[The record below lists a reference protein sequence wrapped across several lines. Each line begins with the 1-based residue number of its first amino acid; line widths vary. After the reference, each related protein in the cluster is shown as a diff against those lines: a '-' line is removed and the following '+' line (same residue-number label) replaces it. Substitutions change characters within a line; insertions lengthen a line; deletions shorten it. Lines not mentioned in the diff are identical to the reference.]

1 MTWVL
6 GLIILFIHYGI
17 WFASVLLEIRDNSL
31 QLLLIFATVFD
42 FTVRVIVASLVGKYS
57 C

>member
-42 FTVRVIVASLVGKYS
+42 FTVRVIVASLVVKYS
-57 C
+57 